1 MNSYNR
7 YRGRRRPRRN
17 SLMLRRLI
25 FLAAAVAILVGLIVL
40 IVRLAS
46 GKKTPDPAA
55 PSIQPIATEAPAA
68 EPSAEPAAAET
79 TIEPAAAEPVVTAE
93 IAAEPAMAAETAA
106 PTEEPSAGDSDQ
118 TEPGDGDIPAFAA
131 QVTIAPVANASPAT
145 MDTGRSLHVR
155 VVGDIMFHKYQLTAA
170 QQIDGSYDF
179 DLQFYFI
186 KPSLAAADFTM
197 ANLETTV
204 GKYKDTAY
212 SGYPQFNSPESVL
225 QSMKDCGIDFF
236 TMANNHMLDRWF
248 DGLKQDVNLV
258 EQYGFGH
265 VGAYRTK
272 EERNTPVV
280 MEVGGIKLGF
290 VAYTHT
296 TNTMEQSS
304 DKAVFEYAVPYL
316 YKADIEG
323 DVQALRDAGAE
334 VIIAFPHWGEENT
347 YIPDSTQKKYAA
359 RLAKAGVD
367 IILGNHSHMVQPMQ
381 VVYGTGDDGRQR
393 QVFCIYS
400 IGNFL
405 SSQMQKRADNGIIL
419 DFTIQEQADGTFQ
432 VENIGYVPVYV
443 WKESGQ
449 CTVLPILKYR
459 DNRPSTMSDVQ
470 YQRMLESYDEIVCV
484 LGTGDG
490 TATFRILTE

>member
-25 FLAAAVAILVGLIVL
+25 FLAAVVAILVGLIVL

-55 PSIQPIATEAPAA
+55 PSIQPIATEAPVA
-68 EPSAEPAAAET
+68 EPSAEPAAT
-79 TIEPAAAEPVVTAE
+79 EPMT
-93 IAAEPAMAAETAA
+93 AAETAA
-106 PTEEPSAGDSDQ
+106 AAADSDR
-118 TEPGDGDIPAFAA
+118 TEPGNGDIAAFAA
-131 QVTIAPVANASPAT
+131 GATVSPLGDSTHTADAPAAG
-145 MDTGRSLHVR
+145 TGRSLHVR
-155 VVGDIMFHKYQLTAA
+155 IVGDIMFHKEQLQAA
-170 QQIDGSYDF
+170 RQSDGSYDF
-179 DLQFYFI
+179 ELQFRFI
-186 KPSLAAADFTM
+186 KSSLAAADFTM

-204 GKYKDTAY
+204 GKYKDTNY

-225 QSMKDCGIDFF
+225 QTLKDCGVDFF

-296 TNTMEQSS
+296 TNTMEKSS

-367 IILGNHSHMVQPMQ
+367 IIIGSHSHMVEPMQ
-381 VVYGTGDDGRQR
+381 VVYGTGDDGRPR

-400 IGNFL
+400 MGNFISAMTL
-405 SSQMQKRADNGIIL
+405 KRTDNGIIL
-419 DFTIQEQADGTFQ
+419 DFTIREQADGTFQ
-432 VENIGYVPVYV
+432 VEDIGYVPVYV

-449 CTVLPILKYR
+449 YTVLPILKYR
-459 DNRPSTMSDVQ
+459 DNKPDLMSDEQ
-470 YQRMLESYDEIVCV
+470 YQRMLESYDEIVGV